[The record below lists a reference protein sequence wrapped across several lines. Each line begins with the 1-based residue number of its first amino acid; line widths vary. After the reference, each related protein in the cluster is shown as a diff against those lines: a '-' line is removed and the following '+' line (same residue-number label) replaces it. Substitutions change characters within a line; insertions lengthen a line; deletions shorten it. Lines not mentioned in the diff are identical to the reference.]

1 MGLLGFLFGS
11 VPSSRSKLT
20 RRNVSTQTRQRIE
33 LDWKQMDAMLNG
45 SSPSQ
50 LKQALIIADKSVD
63 NALRDLVEGENM
75 GQRLKNAKD
84 LFEWSAYDKI
94 WKAHKMRNS
103 MVHEAGFD
111 PTKGMIIDAVEDLR
125 SALKILGIRV

>member
-1 MGLLGFLFGS
+1 MGLLDFIFGG
-11 VPSSRSKLT
+11 SSSSKFT
-20 RRNVSTQTRQRIE
+20 RKNISTQTRQRIE
-33 LDWKQMDAMLNG
+33 LDWKQMDVMLNS

-50 LKQALIIADKSVD
+50 LKQALIIADKAID
-63 NALRDLVEGENM
+63 NALRDLVEGDNM

-125 SALKILGIRV
+125 TGLGILGVQV

>member
-1 MGLLGFLFGS
+1 MGLLSFLFGKNAFS
-11 VPSSRSKLT
+11 LGSG

-33 LDWKQMDAMLNG
+33 LDWKQMDVMLRG

-50 LKQALIIADKSVD
+50 LKQALLIADKSLD

-75 GQRLKNAKD
+75 GQRMKNAKD
-84 LFEWSAYDKI
+84 LFDWGLYDKL

-111 PTKGMIIDAVEDLR
+111 PTKGMIIDAVENLR
-125 SALKILGIRV
+125 QGLYILGIRL